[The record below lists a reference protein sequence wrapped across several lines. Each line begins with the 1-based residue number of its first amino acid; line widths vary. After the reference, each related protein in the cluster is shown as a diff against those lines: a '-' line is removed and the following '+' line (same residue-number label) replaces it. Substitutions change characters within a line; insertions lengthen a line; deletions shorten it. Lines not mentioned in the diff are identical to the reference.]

1 MKLRLSGKGVAMA
14 ELSKIKKVIGLLVWL
29 SITFTASFAG
39 AIASTQ
45 SRGFYQEL
53 TRPLWAP
60 PGWLFAPVWTTLY
73 ILMGI
78 SAWIVWKQNGFRDAK
93 YALGF
98 YLFQL
103 VLNSLWTWLFFVLQ
117 SGALAF
123 FEISLLWGIIFITII
138 LFWKIRPVA
147 GILLLPYILW
157 VSFATALTYSVW
169 MSNRNILG

>member
-1 MKLRLSGKGVAMA
+1 MA
-14 ELSKIKKVIGLLVWL
+14 EFSKIKKVIGLLLWL

-39 AIASTQ
+39 AQ

-60 PGWLFAPVWTTLY
+60 PGWLFAPVWTALY

-78 SAWIVWKQNGFRDAK
+78 SAWIVWKQKGFKYAK

-103 VLNSLWTWLFFVLQ
+103 LLNSLWTWLFFVLQ

-123 FEISLLWGIIFITII
+123 FEISLLWVLILITII
-138 LFWKIRPVA
+138 LFWKIRPIA

-157 VSFATALTYSVW
+157 VSFATALTCSVW